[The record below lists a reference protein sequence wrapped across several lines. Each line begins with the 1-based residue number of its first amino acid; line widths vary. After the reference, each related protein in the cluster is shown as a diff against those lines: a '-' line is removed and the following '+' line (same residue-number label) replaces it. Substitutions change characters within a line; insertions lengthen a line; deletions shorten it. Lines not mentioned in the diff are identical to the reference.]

1 MDAKEIR
8 IEFIRKD
15 INQAMV
21 ARKLGVSSSLV
32 SRVIDRKVVSRPAS
46 IGIADAIERP
56 LEEVFPE
63 LSECSERRRSACN

>member
-15 INQAMV
+15 IKQAMV
-21 ARKLGVSSSLV
+21 ARKLGISSSLV

-46 IGIADAIERP
+46 IAIADAIERP

-63 LSECSERRRSACN
+63 LSECAERRRSACN

>member
-15 INQAMV
+15 INQAMI

-32 SRVIDRKVVSRPAS
+32 SRVIDRKVVSRPTS
-46 IGIADAIERP
+46 QGISDAMQRP
-56 LEEVFPE
+56 LYEVFPE
-63 LSECSERRRSACN
+63 LSECDDRRRAVCN